1 MMKRD
6 SPSRAFLAAAGVAAA
21 SPGQGAET
29 DASIDEWIKRLK
41 STDLEVNS
49 AACQSALKF
58 GAAAVKPLAALLADS
73 DFELARRT
81 KRALYRIVRHA
92 GRPGAAAEALAVETE
107 LVALLAGGPVQ
118 PRRDLLWMLSEIGTG
133 RAVAPVAVLLM
144 DNELREDARCALTR
158 MPSPEAAGALKTAFA
173 RVPEDFKYALA
184 ESLRIRGQEVEGYP
198 SRKLVPSAQTTV
210 KPIVPK
216 NN

>member
-1 MMKRD
+1 MKRD
-6 SPSRAFLAAAGVAAA
+6 FRGGAFLAAAGVAAA
-21 SPGQGAET
+21 SPVQGAEAN
-29 DASIDEWIKRLK
+29 ASVDEWIKCLK
-41 STDLEVNS
+41 STDQGVNT
-49 AACQSALKF
+49 AACQSAPEV
-58 GAAAVKPLAALLADS
+58 GAAAVKPLAGLLADS
-73 DFELARRT
+73 DFELARRA
-81 KRALYRIVRHA
+81 KRAFYRIVRHA